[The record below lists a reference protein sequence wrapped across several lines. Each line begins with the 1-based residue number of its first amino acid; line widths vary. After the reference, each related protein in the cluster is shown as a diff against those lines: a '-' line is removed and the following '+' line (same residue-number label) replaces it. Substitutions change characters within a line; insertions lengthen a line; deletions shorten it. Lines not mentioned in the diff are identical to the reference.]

1 MGKADLKIGVALGGG
16 GAAGIACVG
25 VLEELLAAGIRF
37 HCVAGTSAGAVVGA
51 ALAAGRIDEFAR
63 IMTSLTRGRV
73 MSLFDAVWPRSG
85 LLAGRR
91 GIELIQP
98 VIGRRIEYLPMKF
111 AAVATDLDTGDEVIL
126 EAGPVDE
133 AIRASVAIP
142 GIFRPHIIEG
152 RVLVD
157 GGLSNPVP
165 VSVARRLGADFVIAI
180 SMLRPSGVVEITA
193 TTSDAATPLDP
204 HEPLAEDED
213 TQALH
218 RLGEE
223 HLGIVQILTKG
234 SVIVQ
239 SHIAAARFRDD
250 PPDVFIS
257 PRATHIGIFELM
269 RSGEAVEAGREM
281 GKRAL
286 PAVLQAIEKERARRS
301 RLSYRLRRAMGLQ
314 SKRVVTRRA

>member
-1 MGKADLKIGVALGGG
+1 MAKADLKIGVALGGG

-51 ALAAGRIDEFAR
+51 ALAAGRLDEFER

-91 GIELIQP
+91 GIDLIQP
-98 VIGRRIEYLPMKF
+98 VIGRRIEYLPIKF
-111 AAVATDLDTGDEVIL
+111 AAVATDLDSGDEVIL

-142 GIFRPHIIEG
+142 GIFRPHVIEG

-157 GGLSNPVP
+157 GGLSNPIP

-193 TTSDAATPLDP
+193 SSTSESATPLDP

-223 HLGIVQILTKG
+223 HLGIVQILTKA
-234 SVIVQ
+234 SVVVQ

-257 PRATHIGIFELM
+257 PRAANIGIFELM
-269 RSGEAVEAGREM
+269 RSGEAVQAGREM

-286 PAVLQAIEKERARRS
+286 PSVLQAIDRERSRRS
-301 RLSYRLRRAMGLQ
+301 RLGYRLRRAAGL
-314 SKRVVTRRA
+314 R